1 MGEVEYLASMNLH
14 TDVLAELV
22 AVFARVRVP
31 DEILSDQGLNFMS
44 ALLEEVDRL
53 LYIWRICTTPYH
65 LQTDGLI
72 ERVNGTL
79 KAMLKKFVSYNQK
92 DCDDCLL

>member
-31 DEILSDQGLNFMS
+31 DEILSDRGLNIMS
-44 ALLEEVDRL
+44 ALLEEVYQL
-53 LYIWRICTTPYH
+53 LDIWRIRTTSYH
-65 LQTDGLI
+65 LQANGFI

-79 KAMLKKFVSYNQK
+79 KAMLKKFVSRNQK

>member
-31 DEILSDQGLNFMS
+31 DEILSDRGLNFMS
-44 ALLEEVDRL
+44 ALLEEVYRL
-53 LYIWRICTTPYH
+53 LDIWRICTTPYH
-65 LQTDGLI
+65 PDGLI

-79 KAMLKKFVSYNQK
+79 KAMLKKFVSRNQK